1 MCSYR
6 EQAGYAVAINLN
18 GVARRSVG
26 KVLAEA
32 REAVGLTQ
40 TALARASNHTPG
52 FISKIESEATTV
64 ESIRFATLASLAVP
78 LGLSLDE
85 IAFLTG
91 LTTVRPGSTGQN
103 HGPAM
108 ALISQELRSLRGAL
122 EGALRKLDAAEA
134 QIQALS
140 REPSRKDKP
149 RASQGRP
156 RK

>member
-1 MCSYR
+1 
-6 EQAGYAVAINLN
+6 VAILNLS
-18 GVARRSVG
+18 GVPRRPVGEILAR
-26 KVLAEA
+26 A

-52 FISKIESEATTV
+52 FISKIESEDTSV

-91 LTTVRPGSTGQN
+91 LTTVRPEMTSSGN
-103 HGPAM
+103 GPAL
-108 ALISQELRSLRGAL
+108 ALLGQELRSLKGAL
-122 EGALRKLDAAEA
+122 EGALRKLDRAEA
-134 QIQALS
+134 EIQALT

-149 RASQGRP
+149 RVSQGRP
-156 RK
+156 RKP